1 MNRVFLFA
9 RGVSI
14 AAFSVFVTACGGDG
28 GSPNLGPVPR
38 VTRIDVTPQAA
49 DVDVSGTQQ
58 YTAVAFDA
66 QGQAVSGA
74 TFSWRTSSSAVAS
87 ISSTGLS
94 TGVAPGNA
102 TITAAV
108 GDVTGSASIR
118 VILQTGPIARVE
130 ILPNPAT
137 VFVSATIPLTATAYD
152 AQGRPIDGTPFT
164 YTSSNTA
171 IATVNSTGVVTGVSA
186 GTASITART
195 GTLSASAAVTVHTN
209 SSLNVIDV
217 IPSVQHQTITG
228 WEGHVEAGQVEC
240 NPTAFA
246 IYRDPLL
253 DRVVNELGINRV
265 RLEFRSGM
273 ENPVDYFAQFRA
285 GQATYEQWR
294 VTWFNPVNDN
304 ADPNVANPAGFQWAW
319 FDHHIEQ
326 IVNPLR
332 QRLQARGEQL
342 FVNLTF
348 VDFFQQGVTKSYQ
361 IMHTPAEYA
370 ELALVT
376 FQHIRNKYGWV
387 PDALEIAL
395 EPENQSYYG
404 IDLGRAIVATVNRLA
419 AAGFHPQIIAPST
432 ASMANAATFYD
443 AMIAVP
449 GAAGLI
455 DELAYHRYIAVSSG
469 ALQAIV
475 TRATR
480 DGLRTSML
488 EHIGSGIDDL
498 WTDITVGNVSAWQQ
512 FAIAFCG
519 NRDNPD
525 NQGVYFQ
532 INQTT
537 PSQPKI
543 NITNHSKLLR
553 QVFLF
558 VRAGA
563 VRIGATSTNSNQQ
576 DAIAFRNSNGRYV
589 VIVRAKTAANF
600 TVRGLPAGT
609 YGLKYA
615 TSTAWDVNM
624 PDATIGSG
632 AGLQVAMP
640 SAGYLTIYQR

>member
-1 MNRVFLFA
+1 MHRVFLFA
-9 RGVSI
+9 RRCSLAVLCAG
-14 AAFSVFVTACGGDG
+14 AACGGDG
-28 GSPNLGPVPR
+28 GISNIGPDSR
-38 VTRIDVTPQAA
+38 VTRIDVSPQAA
-49 DVDVSGTQQ
+49 DVDVTGTQQ
-58 YTAVAFDA
+58 YTAQAFDTE
-66 QGQAVSGA
+66 GQPVTGT
-74 TFSWRTSSSAVAS
+74 TFSWRSSSAAVAS
-87 ISSTGLS
+87 ISGTGLA

-102 TITAAV
+102 TISAAS
-108 GDVTGSASIR
+108 GSVSGTASIR

-130 ILPNPAT
+130 ILPNTAA

-152 AQGRPIDGTPFT
+152 AQGRPIDGTAFT
-164 YTSSNTA
+164 YTSSNSA
-171 IATVNSTGVVTGVSA
+171 IATVNAFGVVTGVSP
-186 GTASITART
+186 GTASIAAKT
-195 GTLSASAAVTVHTN
+195 GTFSASAAVTVHNN

-253 DRVVNELGINRV
+253 DRVANELGLNRV
-265 RLEFRSGM
+265 RLEYRSGM

-285 GQATYEQWR
+285 GQINYAAWKA
-294 VTWFNPVNDN
+294 TWFVPVNDN
-304 ADPNVANPAGFQWAW
+304 ADPNVADPAGFQWTW

-348 VDFFQQGVTKSYQ
+348 VDFWQTASKPFQ
-361 IMHTPAEYA
+361 IMKSPAEYA
-370 ELALVT
+370 ELAVMT

-395 EPENQSYYG
+395 EPENQQYYG
-404 IDLGRAIVATVNRLA
+404 VDMGRALVATVNRLA

-432 ASMANAATFYD
+432 ASMANAATYYD
-443 AMIAVP
+443 AMMAVP
-449 GAAGLI
+449 GVPGLI

-469 ALQAIV
+469 ALHAIA
-475 TRATR
+475 TRAAR
-480 DGLRTSML
+480 DGIRTSML
-488 EHIGSGIDDL
+488 EHIGSGPDDL
-498 WTDITVGNVSAWQQ
+498 WTDLTVGNVSAWQQ

-519 NRDNPD
+519 NRDNLD
-525 NQGVYFQ
+525 NEGVYYQ

-543 NITNHSKLLR
+543 NITNHSKMLR
-553 QVFLF
+553 QFFLF

-563 VRIGATSTNSNQQ
+563 VRIGATSTNSNRQ

-589 VIVRAKTAANF
+589 VIVHTPGAASF
-600 TVRGLPAGT
+600 TVRGLPAGR
-609 YGLKYA
+609 YGFKYA
-615 TSTAWDVNM
+615 TATAWDVNL
-624 PDATIGSG
+624 PDVTIASGGSVP
-632 AGLQVAMP
+632 AAMP
-640 SAGYLTIYQR
+640 SAGYLTIFQR